1 MFAESPAPR
10 TVRWLAGAALIFAC
24 AAAPALR
31 GQQPL
36 PPAPQPTAP
45 AAAVPGLTLEQA
57 ITTAVKNDPAY
68 RAAVATAGSARL
80 DAAISRSAL
89 LPNASANGIYTYTQ
103 PNGLFNE
110 GAAPGLRSLPI
121 FVANDSIHEY
131 WAQILVNQNI
141 SAANVAGFR
150 RAGALSSQ
158 ATADLESARRDLVSR
173 VVAAYYGVFS
183 TAEKAAVAQ
192 RARDEAQSFLD
203 LTQKLEAGREVAH
216 ADVVKAQL
224 QMQQR
229 QRDLAD
235 AQLAGEK
242 ARLDLGVLLFPDPRT
257 PYTLAD
263 ENQPLT
269 PLPDLAAVQAS
280 AAHNNPDLRS
290 ALSALHAAQ
299 SEVSAAWFGYMP
311 TLGFNYTYGINAPQL
326 AANGPG
332 PDHARN
338 LGYSAAVTIN
348 LPLWDW
354 FATQDKVRQAQFR
367 EQAARAT
374 LTNTQRLLI
383 AQLDEYYN
391 EARVASDQ
399 VASLRTSVDTARE
412 SLRLTRLRYQAGE
425 ALALE
430 VVDAET
436 ALAQAEAAL
445 ADGILRSHVARANL
459 QTLTGVL

>member
-1 MFAESPAPR
+1 MFLDLPAHPKA
-10 TVRWLAGAALIFAC
+10 RWLPAFLLAC
-24 AAAPALR
+24 LVAHA
-31 GQQPL
+31 QQPL
-36 PPAPQPTAP
+36 PPAPQPTA
-45 AAAVPGLTLEQA
+45 ASVPSFTLDQA
-57 ITTAVKNDPAY
+57 IAAAVKNDPAY
-68 RAAVATAGSARL
+68 RTAVTTAGAARL
-80 DAAISRSAL
+80 DAAISRGAL

-103 PNGLFNE
+103 PNGLFSDT
-110 GAAPGLRSLPI
+110 AAPGLRALPI

-131 WAQILVNQNI
+131 WAQILVNQNL

-150 RAGALSSQ
+150 RARALSSQ

-173 VVAAYYGVFS
+173 VVAAYFGVVS
-183 TAEKAAVAQ
+183 TAEKSAVVQ
-192 RARDEAQSFLD
+192 RAMDEASSFLD
-203 LTQKLEAGREVAH
+203 LTQKREAGREVAH

-224 QMQQR
+224 QFQQR
-229 QRDLAD
+229 QRDLGD
-235 AQLAGEK
+235 ATLAAEK

-257 PYTLAD
+257 PYALAD
-263 ENQPLT
+263 ETQAPA
-269 PLPDLAAVQAS
+269 PLPEMPAVEAAAS
-280 AAHNNPDLRS
+280 HNNPDLRS
-290 ALSALHAAQ
+290 ALAALHAAQ
-299 SEVSAAWFGYMP
+299 SETSAAWFGYFP
-311 TLGFNYTYGINAPQL
+311 TLGLNYTYGINAPQL

-338 LGYSAAVTIN
+338 LGYSASVTIN

-354 FATQDKVRQAQFR
+354 FATQDRIRQAQLR
-367 EQAARAT
+367 QQAAQAT
-374 LTNTQRLLI
+374 LTNTQRKLI

-445 ADGILRSHVARANL
+445 ADGILRNRVARANL